1 MNEQESN
8 ETGSAMDAE
17 GPDGLT
23 ATELMGIMLGMMPF
37 AVTGLALLAFLYT
50 AYFAAELFLPVF
62 FAVFLTI
69 ILRPLVRSMKR
80 IGIPQVIGA
89 LIILFCLIGL
99 LAGATAR
106 LSTPAEQW
114 LQRLPSIQREI
125 EAKLWPVKR
134 SIEQA
139 QEATEKIQDLADG
152 KNGSTRNQEVTVKE
166 SSLLS
171 RAFETTWFTIVQG
184 LIILALTFFFLA
196 QDIEKTRKAIRKL
209 PLREH
214 RASIED
220 IFEAVQATITR
231 FLQISA
237 VIYVSLG
244 PITALAMYLLGMP
257 NPVMWGIL
265 AMVLGFTPYVGP
277 LIVFGCITVVSLLSF
292 DDWWQVLAPPLVY
305 GGLTVV
311 EGYFITPTVLGRH
324 LTVSPIAVFL
334 SMLLWTWVWGMA
346 GALLAVP
353 ILVVVMTTAQHL
365 TAILRKPRQSRP
377 DGKHE
382 ITAADPVS

>member
-1 MNEQESN
+1 M
-8 ETGSAMDAE
+8 
-17 GPDGLT
+17 
-23 ATELMGIMLGMMPF
+23 
-37 AVTGLALLAFLYT
+37 
-50 AYFAAELFLPVF
+50 
-62 FAVFLTI
+62 
-69 ILRPLVRSMKR
+69 
-80 IGIPQVIGA
+80 
-89 LIILFCLIGL
+89 
-99 LAGATAR
+99 
-106 LSTPAEQW
+106 
-114 LQRLPSIQREI
+114 
-125 EAKLWPVKR
+125 
-134 SIEQA
+134 
-139 QEATEKIQDLADG
+139 
-152 KNGSTRNQEVTVKE
+152 
-166 SSLLS
+166 LS